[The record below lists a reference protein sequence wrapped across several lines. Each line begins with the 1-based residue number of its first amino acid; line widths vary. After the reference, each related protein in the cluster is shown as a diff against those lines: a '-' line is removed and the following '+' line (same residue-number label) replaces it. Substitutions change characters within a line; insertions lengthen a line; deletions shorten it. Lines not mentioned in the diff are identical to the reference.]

1 MRGSNGRGSSSGACN
16 STGGGKAPVEVGE
29 YVVDMFEAD
38 RQPDIAFR
46 NAGRELVFHRELR
59 MRGRCR
65 MNGKAACVADIGD
78 MVKKLQ
84 PGDEPSSGIAAAGEL
99 KSDQSAVFAVEIFIG
114 ARARRAALNRGMN
127 DPRHVPVLAEI
138 GDDAIGVLDM
148 PFDAQRQGLDALQRE
163 ESIERREH
171 RAEIA
176 EQRGPRFQNISDR
189 PKRFCRLGPYCSVIA
204 WVGRIQ
210 SALPLRK
217 ALPIEIATI
226 DDNPADRRAM
236 SAKIFRGR
244 VNDDRSTVLEWPGD
258 QRRGCVV

>member
-65 MNGKAACVADIGD
+65 MNGKAARGAD
-78 MVKKLQ
+78 
-84 PGDEPSSGIAAAGEL
+84 
-99 KSDQSAVFAVEIFIG
+99 
-114 ARARRAALNRGMN
+114 LNRGMN